1 MGWQEAGFTC
11 CTISPWAW
19 DLLPK
24 DGVSKGSE
32 KLHPLI
38 AVFQTVDSVSQAVFL
53 RALVP
58 LSKIDSD
65 PMDPGVRDQLS
76 LGNADVRGYVKGPE
90 KPCSKGTSVLQTAL
104 MKEPLFWYYCVQ
116 PEGPWGFLEH
126 SRGGQPGS
134 DDPGWIFLSR
144 TLGGMGLNFG
154 DLEGTEEQRP
164 SSCSIA
170 VTLGERT
177 RARLSQSRE

>member
-1 MGWQEAGFTC
+1 MSEHTHTKPVGWQEAGFTC
-11 CTISPWAW
+11 CTVSPWAW

-24 DGVSKGSE
+24 DGVSKVSE

-38 AVFQTVDSVSQAVFL
+38 AVFQTVNSASQAMFL

-65 PMDPGVRDQLS
+65 LVDPGVRDRLS

-126 SRGGQPGS
+126 SRGGQAGS
-134 DDPGWIFLSR
+134 DDPGGSFSPGPWVGWASILEIWR
-144 TLGGMGLNFG
+144 GQRNKGL
-154 DLEGTEEQRP
+154 P
-164 SSCSIA
+164 A
-170 VTLGERT
+170 VALLLR
-177 RARLSQSRE
+177 